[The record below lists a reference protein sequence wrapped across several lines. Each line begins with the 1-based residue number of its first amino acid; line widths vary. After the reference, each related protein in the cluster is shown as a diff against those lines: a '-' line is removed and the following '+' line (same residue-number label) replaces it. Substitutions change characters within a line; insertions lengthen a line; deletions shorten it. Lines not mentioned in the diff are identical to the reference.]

1 MYTSLCPYLR
11 VLPVLHPPIL
21 WNNMRRHAFYAP
33 IPHRP
38 RIHRI
43 TKNQSMLGIGL
54 VRGEL

>member
-11 VLPVLHPPIL
+11 VLPVLYPPIL

-33 IPHRP
+33 IP
-38 RIHRI
+38 IYRI
-43 TKNQSMLGIGL
+43 TKNRSMLGIGW